1 MGTGRSTKES
11 VMINSSDMKRGIL
24 LDLDGAPWQI
34 LDCAFQTPSARGA
47 STLTKI
53 KIKNLKT
60 GQVLNKSY
68 RGGEM
73 VPTADCEKRQVQFL
87 YKDGDDHVFMD
98 QENYDQFNLSSETLG
113 EAAGFLIE
121 GLEVRS
127 MLYNGSV
134 INIELPNTIDLEVI
148 ETAPALK
155 NATAQAQL
163 KPAILETGI
172 EVQVP
177 PYLTTGEKVR
187 IDTRDGRFVSRVN
200 D

>member
-1 MGTGRSTKES
+1 
-11 VMINSSDMKRGIL
+11 MINSSDMKRGVL

-34 LDCAFQTPSARGA
+34 IDCAFQSPSARGA

-73 VPTADCEKRQVQFL
+73 VPTADCEKRAVQFL
-87 YKDGDDHVFMD
+87 YKEGDDYVFMD
-98 QENYDQFNLSSETLG
+98 QENYDQFNLTGETLG
-113 EAAGFLIE
+113 EAAGYLIE

-127 MLYNGSV
+127 MLYNGV
-134 INIELPNTIDLEVI
+134 VFNIELPNTVDLEVTD
-148 ETAPALK
+148 TAPALK

-163 KPAILETGI
+163 KPAILETGV
-172 EVQVP
+172 EVMVP

-200 D
+200 E